1 MALRSWHLEYPKEIR
16 SSSMKLFKTV
26 FITFG
31 LLLWCVING
40 NADPIYTWKDSKGV
54 THITQEPPP
63 QTAKSIDVMDYPA
76 QPAPPPP
83 RPAARDSSNQQQGN
97 PNQAG
102 GQAGSGSSTGITPGD
117 DDDIIEYD
125 YTGGPYRRTLR
136 QYERRGERLDNR
148 EPIRESERP
157 ERIQPRLRGR

>member
-1 MALRSWHLEYPKEIR
+1 
-16 SSSMKLFKTV
+16 MKLFKTAL
-26 FITFG
+26 ITFG
-31 LLLWCVING
+31 LLVCCATG
-40 NADPIYTWKDSKGV
+40 GYADRIYTWKDSNGV

-97 PNQAG
+97 LNQGG
-102 GQAGSGSSTGITPGD
+102 GQAGSGSSTGITSGD
-117 DDDIIEYD
+117 EGDNIEYD

-136 QYERRGERLDNR
+136 QYERRGERLDNNA
-148 EPIRESERP
+148 PIREGERP
-157 ERIQPRLRGR
+157 ERIQPRPRGR